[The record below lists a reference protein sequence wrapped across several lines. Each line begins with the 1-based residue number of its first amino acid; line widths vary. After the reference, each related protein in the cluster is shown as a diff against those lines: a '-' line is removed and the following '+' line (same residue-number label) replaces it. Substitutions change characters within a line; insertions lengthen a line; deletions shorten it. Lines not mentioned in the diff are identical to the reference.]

1 MARVNNFFYVKNKL
15 ILGDCRNSIF
25 SLFLPFLAKKFVP
38 DSRFS
43 DARFF
48 HGQLLTF
55 CEKSGTVGR
64 RPTVPDLAPPP
75 DFFCV

>member
-1 MARVNNFFYVKNKL
+1 MGDVFSLFLESNEF

-48 HGQLLTF
+48 HGQLLTI